1 MRAARAIAEL
11 LRDSDEWRG
20 SFRSCCETAALRL
33 RKQAPQFRDE
43 LRERDPTDAEAIA
56 LADVEDALLQV
67 ARKVLP
73 KTPAAKWDPEWAAQ
87 LCSDALSRLA
97 EHYAS
102 ISAVEREA
110 PDLGAGEAWQDE
122 MHRAA
127 LANDP
132 AAFRKCLAG
141 WESEVLG
148 AMGHSRRGAA

>member
-20 SFRSCCETAALRL
+20 SFRSCCETGALRL